1 MSVGGVFAAVQLV
14 LAVALNRL
22 AVNRHR
28 SRSYGRMIQAQ
39 WADEAGD
46 SLAWDYL
53 QMRRNLAKLYLIAEP
68 VVTCSAVGDD
78 LGALL
83 FFTR

>member
-39 WADEAGD
+39 WADEAGTV
-46 SLAWDYL
+46 SLGITY
-53 QMRRNLAKLYLIAEP
+53 RCEE
-68 VVTCSAVGDD
+68 T
-78 LGALL
+78 
-83 FFTR
+83 

>member
-1 MSVGGVFAAVQLV
+1 
-14 LAVALNRL
+14 
-22 AVNRHR
+22 
-28 SRSYGRMIQAQ
+28 MIQAQ

-53 QMRRNLAKLYLIAEP
+53 QMRINLAKLYLIEEL
-68 VVTCSAVGDD
+68 VVTCSVLGDD

>member
-1 MSVGGVFAAVQLV
+1 MSGGGVFAAVQLV

-22 AVNRHR
+22 AVNRLR

-39 WADEAGD
+39 WADEAAD
-46 SLAWDYL
+46 SLAWNYPE
-53 QMRRNLAKLYLIAEP
+53 MRRNLAKLYLIGEP
-68 VVTCSAVGDD
+68 LVNCSTVGDD

-83 FFTR
+83 FVTR

>member
-28 SRSYGRMIQAQ
+28 SRSYGRMVQAQ

-46 SLAWDYL
+46 SLA
-53 QMRRNLAKLYLIAEP
+53 
-68 VVTCSAVGDD
+68 
-78 LGALL
+78 
-83 FFTR
+83 

>member
-1 MSVGGVFAAVQLV
+1 MSVGGVFAAVRLV
-14 LAVALNRL
+14 LAVALNRP
-22 AVNRHR
+22 AVNRNR
-28 SRSYGRMIQAQ
+28 SRSYGGMIQAQ

-53 QMRRNLAKLYLIAEP
+53 EMRRNLAKLYLIAEP
-68 VVTCSAVGDD
+68 LVTRSAAGDD
-78 LGALL
+78 LRALL

>member
-1 MSVGGVFAAVQLV
+1 MQPSKLV

-53 QMRRNLAKLYLIAEP
+53 QMRRNLAKLYLIGEP
-68 VVTCSAVGDD
+68 LVNCSTVGDD

>member
-1 MSVGGVFAAVQLV
+1 MSIGGVFAAVQLV

-28 SRSYGRMIQAQ
+28 SRPYGRMIQAQ

-53 QMRRNLAKLYLIAEP
+53 QMRRN
-68 VVTCSAVGDD
+68 
-78 LGALL
+78 
-83 FFTR
+83 